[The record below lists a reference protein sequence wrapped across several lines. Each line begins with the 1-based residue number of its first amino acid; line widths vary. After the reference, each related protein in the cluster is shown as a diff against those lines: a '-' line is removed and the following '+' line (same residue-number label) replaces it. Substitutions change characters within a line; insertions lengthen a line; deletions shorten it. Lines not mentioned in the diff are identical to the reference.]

1 MSTSFLRRQAE
12 LAESVLGKERYEL
25 IRDHIPSIGRPPN
38 KKSIKNTLRFFI
50 YKEKREFS
58 YHYWTSLRLTYSPYA
73 DDSSDSDSDSD
84 NSTDYSSSISIQE
97 KLKEKLGG
105 EIDTILHD
113 LNSIDPEWY
122 EIFQK
127 QMIGDYSNLD
137 VYNQHKIQWI
147 AKVHDWIKEYTTS
160 H

>member
-1 MSTSFLRRQAE
+1 MSTTFLRRRAE
-12 LAESVLGKERYEL
+12 VAKCILGIERYKFIE
-25 IRDHIPSIGRPPN
+25 DHIPSIGRPPN
-38 KKSIKNTLRFFI
+38 KKSIKRTLRFLT
-50 YKEKREFS
+50 YTQRKEFS
-58 YHYWTSLRLTYSPYA
+58 DPYRTSLRLTYSEYE

-84 NSTDYSSSISIQE
+84 NSSDNSSRTSIQE
-97 KLKEKLGG
+97 KLKEKTEG

-137 VYNQHKIQWI
+137 VYNQHKTQWI